1 MARLAGDEG
10 NETPATKGLPHS
22 EYGYCNN
29 EQYRWISKYDRSR
42 LGITEDESPSYWTVM
57 TTYMIYIILILFGH
71 VRDYIGCRLYPL
83 DFAHLRE
90 NNGYA
95 ALNSGF
101 DSFFTRRLKTRI
113 DNCFERPVTGVC
125 GRTVVMLERKSD
137 DFHRHFYLTG
147 HKRRA
152 LNVSAYNY
160 LGFAQSHGECAD
172 NVETGLD
179 LYGISSGG
187 TRLGVGTLDL
197 QVQAEKMVAAFLQQE
212 DAMLISMG
220 YATNSTTI
228 PAIAGPGT
236 LILSDELNHTSLRA
250 GVRMSG
256 ASIRTFKHGNIAN
269 LEALLRECISQGQP
283 RTHRPWKKIVLLI
296 EGLYSM
302 EGTIVDLPRV
312 LQLKRRYRFYL
323 YVDEAH
329 SIGALG
335 PHGRG
340 VCDYFGVDPNEV
352 DIHMGTFTKSFG
364 AVGGYIAGKKA
375 LIDRIRLSNF
385 SNVYGETMAPPVIVQ
400 ILSALATIMAV
411 GRSPEK
417 RALLPSWM
425 HFSEPFLAGVEGQ
438 HRLQRLAFN
447 ARYLNH
453 GLRKLGFIIW
463 GSRDSPVIPLLL
475 FQPSKMTLFSEFMQ
489 HRELALPPSKKW
501 EAADEAWN
509 SASLTNADLP
519 PAPTGAPRRRP
530 PIVVVVVAYPATPLT
545 STRVRF
551 CVSSSHTKDDMDDV
565 LRACDEI
572 GSTIGLKYT
581 DGGPGGRWTIDQVV
595 SHPMELVAW
604 NGTDPL
610 PPPIA

>member
-1 MARLAGDEG
+1 MVAGDEG
-10 NETPATKGLPHS
+10 AARNKAPAAKGLQHS
-22 EYGYCNN
+22 EYGHCDND
-29 EQYRWISKYDRSR
+29 QYRWTSQYDRSR
-42 LGITEDESPSYWTVM
+42 LGITEDESPSYWTVIN
-57 TTYMIYIILILFGH
+57 TYMIYIVMILFGH
-71 VRDYIGCRLYPL
+71 VRDYIGCRFYPK

-95 ALNSGF
+95 ALNSDF
-101 DSFFTRRLKTRI
+101 DSFFTRRLKMRI

-125 GRTVVMLERKSD
+125 GRTVVLLERKTN
-137 DFHRHFYLTG
+137 DFNRNFYLTG
-147 HKRRA
+147 RKRRA

-212 DAMLISMG
+212 DAMLVSMG

-256 ASIRTFKHGNIAN
+256 ANIRTFKHGDMAN

-312 LQLKRRYRFYL
+312 LELKRRYRFYL

-335 PHGRG
+335 PNGRG
-340 VCDYFGVDPNEV
+340 VCDYFQVDPNEV
-352 DIHMGTFTKSFG
+352 DVHMGTFTKSFG

-375 LIDRIRLSNF
+375 QIDRIRLTNF
-385 SNVYGETMAPPVIVQ
+385 SNVYGETMAPPVLVQ
-400 ILSALATIMAV
+400 IISTLATIMAA
-411 GRSPEK
+411 GTTPEK
-417 RALLPSWM
+417 RALLPSWT
-425 HFSEPFLAGVEGQ
+425 HYSEPFLEGIEGQ

-489 HRELALPPSKKW
+489 HRELSLPPSKKW
-501 EAADEAWN
+501 EAEDESWN
-509 SASLTNADLP
+509 SASLTTPHLP
-519 PAPTGAPRRRP
+519 PAPAGAPRRRP
-530 PIVVVVVAYPATPLT
+530 PIVVVVVAYPATPLI

-551 CVSSSHTKDDMDDV
+551 CVSSSHTKDDIDDV

-572 GSTIGLKYT
+572 GSSIGLKYT
-581 DGGPGGRWTIDQVV
+581 NGGPGGRWTIDQVV
-595 SHPMELVAW
+595 AHSSELVAW

-610 PPPIA
+610 PPP

>member
-1 MARLAGDEG
+1 MLACDEG
-10 NETPATKGLPHS
+10 AGGNEVVAVKGLQHS
-22 EYGYCNN
+22 EYGHCSN
-29 EQYRWISKYDRSR
+29 EQYRWTSKYDRSR
-42 LGITEDESPSYWTVM
+42 LGITEDESPSYWTVI
-57 TTYMIYIILILFGH
+57 TTYMIYIMLILFGH
-71 VRDYIGCRLYPL
+71 VRDYIGCRLYPR

-95 ALNSGF
+95 ALNSDF
-101 DSFFTRRLKTRI
+101 DSFFTRRLKMRI

-125 GRTVVMLERKSD
+125 GRTVVMLERKSN
-137 DFHRHFYLTG
+137 DFHRTFYLTG
-147 HKRRA
+147 RKRRA

-187 TRLGVGTLDL
+187 ARLGVGTLDL
-197 QVQAEKMVAAFLQQE
+197 QVQAEKMVAAYLQQE
-212 DAMLISMG
+212 DAMLVSMG

-256 ASIRTFKHGNIAN
+256 ANIRTFKHGDMAN
-269 LEALLRECISQGQP
+269 LESLLRECISQGQP

-312 LQLKRRYRFYL
+312 LELKRRYRFYL

-375 LIDRIRLSNF
+375 LIDRIRLANF
-385 SNVYGETMAPPVIVQ
+385 SNVYGETMAPPVMVQ
-400 ILSALATIMAV
+400 ILSTIATIMAV
-411 GRSPEK
+411 GRTPEK
-417 RALLPSWM
+417 RALLPAWT
-425 HFSEPFLAGVEGQ
+425 HFSEPFLAGIEGQ
-438 HRLQRLAFN
+438 QRLQRLAFN

-489 HRELALPPSKKW
+489 NRELALPPSKKW
-501 EAADEAWN
+501 EVADEAWN
-509 SASLTNADLP
+509 SASLTAAHLP
-519 PAPTGAPRRRP
+519 PAPSGAPQRRP

-551 CVSSSHTKDDMDDV
+551 CVSSSHTKDDIDDV

-581 DGGPGGRWTIDQVV
+581 DGGPGGRWTIDQVTA
-595 SHPMELVAW
+595 HPMALVAW

-610 PPPIA
+610 PPP

>member
-1 MARLAGDEG
+1 MAMLAGDEG
-10 NETPATKGLPHS
+10 NEAAATKGLQHS
-22 EYGYCNN
+22 EYGFCNN
-29 EQYRWISKYDRSR
+29 EQYRWTSKYDRSR

-95 ALNSGF
+95 ALNSDF

-125 GRTVVMLERKSD
+125 GRTVVMLERKSND
-137 DFHRHFYLTG
+137 YNRHFYLTG

-179 LYGISSGG
+179 EYGISSGG

-400 ILSALATIMAV
+400 ILSTLATIMAV
-411 GRSPEK
+411 GRTPEK

-509 SASLTNADLP
+509 SASLTNAHLP
-519 PAPTGAPRRRP
+519 PMPTGAPRRRP

-595 SHPMELVAW
+595 SHPMELVSW

-610 PPPIA
+610 PPPLA